1 MVSEPVYARIGEM
14 LANEPLKQRCEFRP
28 DVVATV
34 IEDGAVLLDLETKYF
49 YRLNRTGWAI
59 AQLFESGATMQ
70 DVYAYCQALGAP
82 ASDQVSVSALIDM
95 LLRDHLIEA
104 SDGQAQSN
112 LNEQVAAIDWS
123 APTIEKQAEPL
134 QRVIISAFDPSVP
147 LVE

>member
-1 MVSEPVYARIGEM
+1 M

-34 IEDGAVLLDLETKYF
+34 IDDGAVLLDLETKYF

-59 AQLFESGATMQ
+59 AQLFESGATLD
-70 DVYAYCQALGAP
+70 DVHAYCQTLGAP
-82 ASDQVSVSALIDM
+82 PSDQAAINALIDA

-104 SDGQAQSN
+104 SDGPAHN
-112 LNEQVAAIDWS
+112 PREQVAAIDWS
-123 APTIEKQAEPL
+123 APNIEKQAEPL

>member
-1 MVSEPVYARIGEM
+1 M
-14 LANEPLKQRCEFRP
+14 LANQPLTQRCEFRP

-34 IEDGAVLLDLETKYF
+34 LEDGAVLLDLETKYF

-59 AQLFESGATMQ
+59 AQLFESGATLR
-70 DVYAYCQALGAP
+70 DVHEYCQALGAP
-82 ASDQVSVSALIDM
+82 SSDQADVSALIDA
-95 LLRDHLIEA
+95 LLRDNLIEA
-104 SDGQAQSN
+104 SQSQRHN
-112 LNEQVAAIDWS
+112 GTSEKVPAIAWS